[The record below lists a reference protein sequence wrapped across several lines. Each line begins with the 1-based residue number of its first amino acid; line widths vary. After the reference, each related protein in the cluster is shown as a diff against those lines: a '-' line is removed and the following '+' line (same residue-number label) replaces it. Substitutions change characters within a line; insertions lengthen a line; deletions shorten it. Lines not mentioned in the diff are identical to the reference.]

1 MGTHPIFES
10 DFDCLTDFRMASSRI
25 IWGGLGAL
33 SLGALG
39 VNSMYTVEGGHRA
52 VIFSRFGGVG
62 GEIKTEGLNFRI
74 PWLEWP
80 LIYDIRARPFKITS
94 PTGTSDLQMVDIGL
108 RVLYRPDPG
117 AIQSIAKNIG
127 EDFAEKILP
136 SITHETLKSVI
147 ANFNASALLTRRN
160 EVSNQIRQDLEMRA
174 KDFSIILDDVAITD
188 TQFSPLF
195 TQSIEAKQIAQQ
207 EAFQARYVVMQ
218 AKEEKKQKIVS
229 AEGEAASARL
239 VGEALKENP
248 AYLKLQRIEYGKKI
262 SKNIANGG
270 NKVML
275 PADNLL
281 LDIQAGTEQ
290 YNQK

>member
-1 MGTHPIFES
+1 
-10 DFDCLTDFRMASSRI
+10 
-25 IWGGLGAL
+25 
-33 SLGALG
+33 
-39 VNSMYTVEGGHRA
+39 
-52 VIFSRFGGVG
+52 
-62 GEIKTEGLNFRI
+62 
-74 PWLEWP
+74 
-80 LIYDIRARPFKITS
+80 
-94 PTGTSDLQMVDIGL
+94 
-108 RVLYRPDPG
+108 
-117 AIQSIAKNIG
+117 
-127 EDFAEKILP
+127 
-136 SITHETLKSVI
+136 
-147 ANFNASALLTRRN
+147 
-160 EVSNQIRQDLEMRA
+160 MRA

>member
-80 LIYDIRARPFKITS
+80 LIYDIRAR
-94 PTGTSDLQMVDIGL
+94 
-108 RVLYRPDPG
+108 VLYRPDPG

-147 ANFNASALLTRRN
+147 ANFSASALLTRRN

-262 SKNIANGG
+262 SK
-270 NKVML
+270 
-275 PADNLL
+275 
-281 LDIQAGTEQ
+281 T
-290 YNQK
+290 